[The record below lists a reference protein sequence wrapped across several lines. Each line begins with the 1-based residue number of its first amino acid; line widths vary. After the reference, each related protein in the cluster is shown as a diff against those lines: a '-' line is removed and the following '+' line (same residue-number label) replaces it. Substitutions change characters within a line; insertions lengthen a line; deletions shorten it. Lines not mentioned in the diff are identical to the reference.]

1 MSRGKDVKEVI
12 DLLLIVNPHFSL
24 TSVAFHRIIQ
34 LPIPLLP
41 LLHLL
46 LFLLPS
52 PPLLLLLLL
61 YLVSESLPRHY
72 QTIEDKHSSELVVV
86 VVVLLA
92 VSTEDGHAGGAG
104 KSG

>member
-52 PPLLLLLLL
+52 PPLLLLLL

-86 VVVLLA
+86 VVVLLT